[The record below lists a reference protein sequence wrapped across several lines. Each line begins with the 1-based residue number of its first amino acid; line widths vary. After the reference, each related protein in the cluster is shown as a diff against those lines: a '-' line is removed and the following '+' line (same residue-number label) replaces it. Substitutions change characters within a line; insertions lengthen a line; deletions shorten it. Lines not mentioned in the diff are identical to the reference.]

1 MIVVIFGQPGSG
13 KTTLGKILAEKID
26 NSVMPSFYM
35 DGDEVRHVFKDTDY
49 SRGGR
54 LINTRRMVE
63 IAHYLS
69 VEYSVVVSAVMP
81 YSPARIW
88 LEQNNNNVFWV
99 YLTYKG
105 ERGKE
110 DFWVSDFE
118 QPIEKLQNFLHIDT
132 SEHDEKECIDLIW
145 KMVSPF

>member
-1 MIVVIFGQPGSG
+1 MVIVIFGQPSSG
-13 KTTLGKILAEKID
+13 KTTLGKVLANKID
-26 NSVMPSFYM
+26 NSIMPSFYM
-35 DGDEVRHVFKDTDY
+35 DGDEVRYVFKDTDY

-54 LINTRRMVE
+54 LINTRRIVE

-69 VEYSVVVSAVMP
+69 VEYTVVISAVMP

-88 LEQNNNNVFWV
+88 LEQNNDNVFWV

-110 DFWVSDFE
+110 NFWVQDFE
-118 QPIEKLQNFLHIDT
+118 EPVENIKNFMHLDT
-132 SEHDEKECIDLIW
+132 SELSEVDCIANILKFVGI
-145 KMVSPF
+145 